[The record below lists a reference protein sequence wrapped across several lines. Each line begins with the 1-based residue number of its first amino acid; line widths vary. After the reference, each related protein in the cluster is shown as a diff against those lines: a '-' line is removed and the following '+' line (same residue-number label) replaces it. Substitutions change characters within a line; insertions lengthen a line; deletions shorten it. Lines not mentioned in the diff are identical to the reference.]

1 MYYYYSNKL
10 EICEKKISATL
21 PNYQNLSKAQ
31 KSISKMSMGTDL
43 PKSNAVDPNAL
54 DLLQFRQKQWDL
66 NDRFKMEG

>member
-1 MYYYYSNKL
+1 
-10 EICEKKISATL
+10 
-21 PNYQNLSKAQ
+21 
-31 KSISKMSMGTDL
+31 MGTDL